1 MFLVGLRHNFAN
13 FVRGERPMGI
23 DGRADMRNFNSQG
36 TLVMEEKF
44 ETIKGFGAKYIV
56 SNFGRVFSNGK
67 ELKPG
72 TNNCGY
78 KYVILCNNGTRKK
91 MYVHRLVADAF
102 VENENGYNEINHIDE
117 NKANNNWLN
126 LCWCSHVQNSRFAT
140 RGLRIAKALRNG
152 KASKSVL
159 QFDKLGNL
167 VKQWPSVMEIERV
180 LGFCHSSIAA
190 CCRGENAMAYNF
202 KWEYAN
208 G

>member
-1 MFLVGLRHNFAN
+1 MVIVVGPCMYNCYN
-13 FVRGERPMGI
+13 P
-23 DGRADMRNFNSQG
+23 G

-44 ETIKGFGAKYIV
+44 KTIKGFGAKYIV
-56 SNFGRVFSNGK
+56 SNFGRVFSNNGK

-78 KYVILCNNGTRKK
+78 KYVILCNKGTPKK

-102 VENENGYNEINHIDE
+102 IKNKNGYNEINHIDE

-126 LCWCSHVQNSRFAT
+126 LCWCSHVQNSNFAT
-140 RGLRIAKALRNG
+140 RGSRIAKALRNG
-152 KASKSVL
+152 ESSKPVL

-167 VKQWPSVMEIERV
+167 IRQWPSVREIERI
-180 LGFCHSSIAA
+180 LGFNHSNIAA
-190 CCRGENAMAYNF
+190 CCRGENLTAYNF

>member
-1 MFLVGLRHNFAN
+1 MVGFRRYFVN
-13 FVRGERPMGI
+13 FVRGNGPMGFV
-23 DGRADMRNFNSQG
+23 GRAGLFNSNSPG

-56 SNFGRVFSNGK
+56 SNFGRVFSNNGK

-78 KYVILCNNGTRKK
+78 KYVILCNKGTRKK

-102 VENENGYNEINHIDE
+102 VENKNGYNEINHIDE
-117 NKANNNWLN
+117 NKANNIWLN
-126 LCWCSHVQNSRFAT
+126 LCWCSHVQNSGFAT
-140 RGLRIAKALRNG
+140 RGFRIAKALRNG

-167 VKQWPSVMEIERV
+167 VKQWPSVREIERV
-180 LGFCHSSIAA
+180 LGFRHSSIAA